1 MSKLPRSIRNLV
13 DPPLPSHPSLLH
25 FIHEVSKKE
34 KKNRSQERSV
44 TLINSSLHP
53 SHPGKYFYR
62 KRKIFS
68 KVKTIFF
75 SLEQK
80 KETSI
85 HNFKIASH
93 TRIRHCEDMKTGDER
108 FGSRSIGIS
117 DKQNNT
123 VYQLDRYLAC
133 KKTGMFDAWQ
143 RWMAVGGSLLTGRT
157 TKRGAVGPFAAP
169 LFHHSVPCP
178 RNWAARANSVVEL
191 ARLRCVQPSKGFAFV
206 RNRGIPWRF
215 VVAVHFSPIFSHPV
229 SYRGYM
235 ERSRSFRI
243 NRWNTRREY
252 IISSTNTCISFYSEI
267 DILSIYRET

>member
-1 MSKLPRSIRNLV
+1 
-13 DPPLPSHPSLLH
+13 
-25 FIHEVSKKE
+25 
-34 KKNRSQERSV
+34 
-44 TLINSSLHP
+44 
-53 SHPGKYFYR
+53 
-62 KRKIFS
+62 
-68 KVKTIFF
+68 
-75 SLEQK
+75 
-80 KETSI
+80 
-85 HNFKIASH
+85 
-93 TRIRHCEDMKTGDER
+93 MKTGDER

-206 RNRGIPWRF
+206 RNRGIPLCGGCALF
-215 VVAVHFSPIFSHPV
+215 ANFLASGFI
-229 SYRGYM
+229 
-235 ERSRSFRI
+235 SRI
-243 NRWNTRREY
+243 HGTIA
-252 IISSTNTCISFYSEI
+252 IISHKSLEYEKRIYYFFNEYEYELYISFYSEI